1 MANQKRFHVLELAR
15 VNREHPEDAEIHREV
30 IAKRN
35 EAMGNNVLLATRR
48 LGDAL
53 AAAGDIDDVARIF
66 QPVQVS
72 AVVESVNKAQGQI
85 GQFVIVAKV
94 GQLSW
99 VGARNEG
106 WGNTVVSVAQ
116 QGGTA
121 VGGAVAGLFGGIRN
135 AAERAVFEQA
145 NRIEADRATRGKPEK
160 PGNDLERSSLTS
172 FSLYQRQ

>member
-85 GQFVIVAKV
+85 GR
-94 GQLSW
+94 

-116 QGGTA
+116 QGGAA

-160 PGNDLERSSLTS
+160 PGNDLERSSPDQL
-172 FSLYQRQ
+172 